1 MTDCQETNYTY
12 FSDTRETTA
21 SLRRQTPDATCFLS
35 PSLLVTRSPC
45 LPPAKRVSSR
55 RRVFNEMCL
64 QHSVP
69 SWIFF
74 LGTCFLELVSWNL
87 ELGSFIY

>member
-45 LPPAKRVSSR
+45 LPPAKRV
-55 RRVFNEMCL
+55 FNEMCL
-64 QHSVP
+64 QRSVHE
-69 SWIFF
+69 IC
-74 LGTCFLELVSWNL
+74 LNL
-87 ELGSFIY
+87 RLSYRFQCIEQM